1 MISVANYIERIK
13 NINTKTLP
21 SILQEG
27 HNFYLETHHLYNED
41 PVIRETIDLYL
52 KKLDQHL
59 SKKKPN
65 TLGNINSKKSRTMD
79 VTFIKRFVGL
89 NNKIQ
94 TKQQLANYIKDL
106 QKAVAR
112 KEISKTSTFANH
124 IEQIQNK
131 LINRHN
137 SLPDNESIRVSIN
150 KRWLGEL
157 QRIINTQPHPVNYLN
172 GLDDSSRL
180 PVKAKN
186 KTLEIFDAMDEIE
199 SEPSENT
206 FRLKGDLGEF
216 LGDLERFELAITI
229 EGDQGGGKTRLAYQL
244 ADAFAKIG
252 DMVAVFS
259 LEIGKK
265 SDLIR
270 RMRQDYLQPENLKD
284 IFITDQLP
292 KGLDTI
298 KEAAKKFDVIIL
310 DSWNKVGVPSLEF
323 DRLRKEY
330 PYTIFLV
337 IFQRTTQKMIR
348 GGTAPLFDAGIN
360 IEVVKVD
367 ESFVNNYAITT
378 KNRYGVA
385 GVRYNISQQAI
396 ESNYYKEPGKLKTKG
411 QNI

>member
-1 MISVANYIERIK
+1 M
-13 NINTKTLP
+13 
-21 SILQEG
+21 LQEG
-27 HNFYLETHHLYNED
+27 HNFYLETYHLYNED
-41 PVIRETIDLYL
+41 PVIRETLDLYF
-52 KKLDQHL
+52 KKLNRHL
-59 SKKKPN
+59 SKKKSN
-65 TLGNINSKKSRTMD
+65 ALGHTKSKKRRTGE
-79 VTFIKRFVGL
+79 VIFIERFVEL

-94 TKQQLANYIKDL
+94 TKQQIADYIMDL
-106 QKAVAR
+106 QQAIAR
-112 KEISKTSTFANH
+112 KEIRKSSPFANH
-124 IEQIQNK
+124 IEQIQKK

-137 SLPDNESIRVSIN
+137 ILPENGSIKISIN
-150 KRWLGEL
+150 KQWLGEL
-157 QRIINTQPHPVNYLN
+157 LLIINARTPSINYLD
-172 GLDDSSRL
+172 GLDDINDYKKV
-180 PVKAKN
+180 PVKAKR
-186 KTLEIFDAMDEIE
+186 KTPEIFDSMDEIE

-206 FRLKGDLGEF
+206 FQLKGDLGEF

-244 ADAFAKIG
+244 ANAFADFG
-252 DMVAVFS
+252 DEIAVFS

-270 RMRQDYLQPENLKD
+270 RMREDYLQPENQKN

-310 DSWNKVGVPSLEF
+310 DSWNKVGVPSVEF

-330 PYTIFLV
+330 PDTIFLV

-367 ESFVNNYAITT
+367 DSFVNNYAVTT
-378 KNRYGVA
+378 KNRYGA
-385 GVRYNISQQAI
+385 TGIRYNISRQAI
-396 ESNYYKEPGKLKTKG
+396 EGDYSNEPSELKIG
-411 QNI
+411 EQDI